1 MFDTVKR
8 LREKSS
14 LTTVPATSGSE
25 AAKGDEVI
33 LTFSGSLVFNVLNGC
48 FQKGYLKW

>member
-14 LTTVPATSGSE
+14 LTTVTATSGSE
-25 AAKGDEVI
+25 ATKGDEVI
-33 LTFSGSLVFNVLNGC
+33 IKKKLNGSLVFNVLNVC
-48 FQKGYLKW
+48 FQKGA